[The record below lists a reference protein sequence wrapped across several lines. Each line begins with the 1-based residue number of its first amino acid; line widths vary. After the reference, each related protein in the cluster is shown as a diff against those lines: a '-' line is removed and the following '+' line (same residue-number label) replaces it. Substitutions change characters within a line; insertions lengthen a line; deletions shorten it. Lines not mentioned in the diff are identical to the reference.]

1 MPPIY
6 SKEWNRITI
15 QVHGDHRQ
23 GRTSPCEHACPL
35 GNGIQQMHT
44 LIAAGETTVRLEGEA
59 GSGGPSQELA
69 LAFAQQVG
77 DLRGIGIAAIETE
90 GTDGPTGLAGGLTDC
105 TTARR
110 AREAGIDILNAL
122 DRHDCCP
129 ALTALGDHLV
139 TGNTGTNLCDLNI
152 IYIR

>member
-1 MPPIY
+1 M
-6 SKEWNRITI
+6 
-15 QVHGDHRQ
+15 
-23 GRTSPCEHACPL
+23 
-35 GNGIQQMHT
+35 
-44 LIAAGETTVRLEGEA
+44 
-59 GSGGPSQELA
+59 
-69 LAFAQQVG
+69 
-77 DLRGIGIAAIETE
+77 
-90 GTDGPTGLAGGLTDC
+90 AGGLTDC
-105 TTARR
+105 TTVRR